1 MNSEQTECPH
11 GVPHRWPC
19 EKCDVP
25 QGEPVAVVYVADPI
39 PEGTHGRWMSWL
51 VNPVNLPNNM
61 KLYAAPPADGV
72 DVTVSE
78 TPRTGVLVPEG
89 ELAAL
94 RAEIEELKGQ
104 VNNRDNA
111 LETRAITLREVQSA
125 LMRETT
131 AREEAE
137 RKLAEL
143 MKEGG

>member
-1 MNSEQTECPH
+1 
-11 GVPHRWPC
+11 
-19 EKCDVP
+19 
-25 QGEPVAVVYVADPI
+25 
-39 PEGTHGRWMSWL
+39 MSWL